1 MNKTIGTW
9 RWRAAAMAA
18 MAGAALLL
26 GGCALE
32 FGNSKPA
39 RAVARWLQPTG
50 SVYSGWRVYQSRCAS
65 CHGTAATGTELGPD
79 LMPLMRA
86 MGPRRF
92 VGLVLQRYDWARPAG
107 QSPEHWIDQ
116 AVQRREPPVA
126 MPAWQEEP
134 AVNAHIMD
142 LYAYLSARADGRQSG
157 DRPTP

>member
-1 MNKTIGTW
+1 MNKQARGW
-9 RWRAAAMAA
+9 RWRAAAWTGAL
-18 MAGAALLL
+18 GAALLL
-26 GGCALE
+26 GGCAVE

-39 RAVARWLQPTG
+39 RAVARWLQPSG
-50 SVYSGWRVYQSRCAS
+50 SVYSGWRIYQSRCAS
-65 CHGTAATGTELGPD
+65 CHGQAATGTELGPD
-79 LMPLMRA
+79 LLPLMRS

-92 VGLVLQRYDWARPAG
+92 VGLVLQRYDWTRPAD
-107 QSPEHWIDQ
+107 QSRESWIEQ

-142 LYAYLSARADGRQSG
+142 LYAYLSARADGRLGG